1 MNDFLFRRL
10 CAREKFCFF
19 LFFCPFEM
27 GQANTLW
34 STWASSPQLLFFFS
48 CNRER
53 KRSRMMAGQSVLCIV
68 INDLTFFL
76 LFGCRRKFSF
86 SLSNPDTACHFHFF
100 LHTHKHTHTFWA
112 CENVYIFMFFM
123 SPLPSQLLLRVL
135 GIHGRKLFSFF
146 YSFYFCICT
155 CTQYFIPTLLV
166 VWLSELSGWLTW

>member
-1 MNDFLFRRL
+1 MTFFSVGFAPEKNFVSFFSSVRSKWVKPTHCCLHEL
-10 CAREKFCFF
+10 LARSC
-19 LFFCPFEM
+19 C
-27 GQANTLW
+27 
-34 STWASSPQLLFFFS
+34 FFFS

-53 KRSRMMAGQSVLCIV
+53 KRSRMMACQSVLCIV

-76 LFGCRRKFSF
+76 LFGCRRKFFF

-146 YSFYFCICT
+146 FH
-155 CTQYFIPTLLV
+155 
-166 VWLSELSGWLTW
+166 